1 MLEQV
6 QYRDP
11 RWSGRWPEARDER
24 LGHHA
29 SRRRARGRRA
39 SGASPSEAPTHLV
52 GLLADTEHL
61 TVTTGRVYAGHVE
74 DPRKVEDESLLV
86 VTAGELWV
94 DVQEQ
99 DGDGYATDCLLAGD
113 AMYVPAH
120 STMRVLSRSRP
131 AVDLPHG
138 VGPPGRSGL
147 GSLVL
152 RSSGRAP
159 SRPAPTRPACAP
171 ATAASTA
178 GGSGRWSRPGQQ
190 LDDQAAAAGCPTYR
204 ARRRAR

>member
-1 MLEQV
+1 MQRV
-6 QYRDP
+6 
-11 RWSGRWPEARDER
+11 
-24 LGHHA
+24 
-29 SRRRARGRRA
+29 RRRA
-39 SGASPSEAPTHLV
+39 GASRSEAPTHLV

-99 DGDGYATDCLLAGD
+99 DGDRYATDCLLPGD

-120 STMRVLSRSRP
+120 STDARALALRP
-131 AVDLPHG
+131 ALDLPHG
-138 VGPPGRSGL
+138 VRSAGRSRL
-147 GSLVL
+147 GSLA
-152 RSSGRAP
+152 SS
-159 SRPAPTRPACAP
+159 
-171 ATAASTA
+171 ASQQSSA
-178 GGSGRWSRPGQQ
+178 DQARLRPGHRRLHRGRVRAVQQARQQ
-190 LDDQAAAAGCPTYR
+190 LGDQQRRARCPTYR